1 MRNTI
6 LGGLFVVTITFFYP
20 QKAGKSQVVK
30 KADKSPVVKVVLNPN
45 DRIADERQ
53 SEIIKTRAIAEQA
66 QQDIIK
72 SLKKEIAQKS
82 VVQKEAKVKIVYRTV
97 YKKTIDTVFIHVP
110 AGEVYSPLDSNDY
123 NSIPH
128 ECKKD
133 TIYIYKKGW
142 LQKIFSKEN

>member
-20 QKAGKSQVVK
+20 PKAGKSQVVK
-30 KADKSPVVKVVLNPN
+30 KADKAPVVKVVLNPN

-53 SEIIKTRAIAEQA
+53 AEIIKTRVIAEKE
-66 QQDIIK
+66 QQEVIK
-72 SLKKEIAQKS
+72 ALKKEISQKS

-110 AGEVYSPLDSNDY
+110 IGEVYSPLDSNDY
-123 NSIPH
+123 NSISH
-128 ECKKD
+128 KCKTD
-133 TIYIYKKGW
+133 TLYIYKKGW
-142 LQKIFSKEN
+142 LQKVFSKKN